1 MNVLLINP
9 PRFNEL
15 VGNNPAIIE
24 THRGYNPP
32 LGILSLAGYL
42 EDNSSHEVEIL
53 DAQPLELTYA
63 ELAEVLLRK
72 SPDVVGITAMTFT
85 LTDVMRTVRLVK
97 ELHPNAKL
105 VLGGP
110 HVHIYPNETI
120 DLPGVDFLVQGE
132 GEIAFLKL
140 LEHLHDP
147 EVQEQIGG
155 MVFKRGNKI
164 INTGIAPASENLDEL
179 GFPARHLI
187 DVNQY
192 TSLLGKDDVITTMF
206 TSRGCPYRC
215 TFCDRPFSPVISGF
229 RSRTAKHVADEIEQ
243 CVEMGIHEAFIYDD
257 TFTVRKDRV
266 FELCEEIKIRKLKFR
281 WDVRAHVNTMTPE
294 MLRAM
299 KDAGCDRIHY
309 GVESGN
315 DRMLKVIKK
324 NSTVARIK
332 DAVKWTK
339 EADMEVLTYF
349 IIGQQTETREDIE
362 DSVRLAKE
370 LDPNYVH
377 FTVFCPYPA
386 TEIYME
392 GLSRGIIKEDVW
404 RNFARNPEAKYELP
418 FWEENFTRHE
428 LRELLVNCYKEFY
441 LRPGYILKNVARIR
455 SMGEFKRKVRAGLSV
470 VGMKPGDKMQ
480 SEDMIK
486 RVRKVV
492 PHASYEVY
500 S

>member
-215 TFCDRPFSPVISGF
+215 TFCMERAKSGYQWRSYSSERAVEELARDQFDHFGEHAVAHLLRLVAQLFDR
-229 RSRTAKHVADEIEQ
+229 A
-243 CVEMGIHEAFIYDD
+243 AFLV
-257 TFTVRKDRV
+257 THR
-266 FELCEEIKIRKLKFR
+266 
-281 WDVRAHVNTMTPE
+281 
-294 MLRAM
+294 
-299 KDAGCDRIHY
+299 
-309 GVESGN
+309 
-315 DRMLKVIKK
+315 
-324 NSTVARIK
+324 K
-332 DAVKWTK
+332 DAV
-339 EADMEVLTYF
+339 A
-349 IIGQQTETREDIE
+349 GQFFVERGDHE
-362 DSVRLAKE
+362 RL
-370 LDPNYVH
+370 
-377 FTVFCPYPA
+377 
-386 TEIYME
+386 
-392 GLSRGIIKEDVW
+392 
-404 RNFARNPEAKYELP
+404 
-418 FWEENFTRHE
+418 
-428 LRELLVNCYKEFY
+428 
-441 LRPGYILKNVARIR
+441 
-455 SMGEFKRKVRAGLSV
+455 
-470 VGMKPGDKMQ
+470 
-480 SEDMIK
+480 
-486 RVRKVV
+486 V
-492 PHASYEVY
+492 P
-500 S
+500 